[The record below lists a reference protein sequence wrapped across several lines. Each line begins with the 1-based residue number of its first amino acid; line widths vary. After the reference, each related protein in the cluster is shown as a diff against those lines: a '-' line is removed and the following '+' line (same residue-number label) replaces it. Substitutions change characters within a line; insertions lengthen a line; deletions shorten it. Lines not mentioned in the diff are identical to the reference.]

1 MENNQ
6 PVEQSPENNTE
17 TIFSGDEFSMQGYDK
32 HIRQARNAI
41 FVVAAILVINLI
53 MFVYS
58 IPAEYEYLWLDVAIW
73 GLFIAGFIVLGFWTK
88 KKPYSAIISALI
100 LYALFIGLT
109 AFVDISNL
117 FKGIILKVI
126 VIVTLIKGLNDA
138 RQAQQMK
145 DQMEK

>member
-17 TIFSGDEFSMQGYDK
+17 TIFSGDEFSMEGYDK

-58 IPAEYEYLWLDVAIW
+58 IPAEYEYLWLDVTIW
-73 GLFIAGFIVLGFWTK
+73 GLFIAGFIAGLVLEFLYKLATRK
-88 KKPYSAIISALI
+88 KRSQFKK
-100 LYALFIGLT
+100 T
-109 AFVDISNL
+109 A
-117 FKGIILKVI
+117 K
-126 VIVTLIKGLNDA
+126 A
-138 RQAQQMK
+138 
-145 DQMEK
+145 